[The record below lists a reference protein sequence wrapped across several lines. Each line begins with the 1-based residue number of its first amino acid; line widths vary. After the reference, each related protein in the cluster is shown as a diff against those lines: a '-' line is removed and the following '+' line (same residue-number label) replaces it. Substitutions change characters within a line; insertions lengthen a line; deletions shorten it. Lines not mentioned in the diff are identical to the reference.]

1 MKIFSR
7 DMTLLSLFIDKYYFI
22 VSKRKKRATEETLS
36 RGVKEIT
43 LVQDW

>member
-7 DMTLLSLFIDKYYFI
+7 DTTLLSLFIDKYYFI
-22 VSKRKKRATEETLS
+22 FSKRKKRATEETL